1 MEHETFDD
9 EFNNLIEDEKDF
21 VNFVGHSNTE
31 YYFKKMRKQDG
42 TKQFPSW
49 NFAAFFVPGYW
60 FLYRKLYKWFIGYS
74 VINVIIAFIAEF
86 TSSNV
91 AL

>member
-9 EFNNLIEDEKDF
+9 EFNNLVEDEKDF

-31 YYFKKMRKQDG
+31 YYFNKMRKQYG

-74 VINVIIAFIAEF
+74 VINVIIAFI
-86 TSSNV
+86 
-91 AL
+91 